1 MKSVKSEEKAVNAVD
16 LRQKFFVLTISL
28 FCILSVNAVKP
39 FMAHAEGQ
47 NGWQR
52 SPDQIVSHLK
62 DRLSLTDEQVN
73 KIRPI
78 IEESMQKQDAIRKE
92 MLQLRQSTDEKIGA
106 VLTPEQLKEFQRLT
120 TERRGG
126 MRGRMQRPDRPSE
139 EAP

>member
-1 MKSVKSEEKAVNAVD
+1 MKSVKTEEKALNPVD
-16 LRQKFFVLTISL
+16 MRQKFFVPTISL
-28 FCILSVNAVKP
+28 FCILSVIAVTP
-39 FMAHAEGQ
+39 FVARAGGQ

-52 SPDQIVSHLK
+52 SPEQIVSHLK

-106 VLTPEQLKEFQRLT
+106 VLTPEQLKEFQQFKN
-120 TERRGG
+120 ERRGG
-126 MRGRMQRPDRPSE
+126 MRGRMQRPDGPSE